1 MSTKSGSSPKSSD
14 AHADEDWVQS
24 MGQALTCVAN
34 VAVGIRGRKWVSSPE
49 STKFR
54 DDLDDLVAWIGELYD
69 SLEKE
74 HQ

>member
-1 MSTKSGSSPKSSD
+1 MPSKSPSSSSD
-14 AHADEDWVQS
+14 FDAAVDADWIQS
-24 MGQALTCVAN
+24 MAQALTCVTK
-34 VAVGIRGRKWVSSPE
+34 VAVGIRGRRWVPLPE

-54 DDLDDLVAWIGELYD
+54 NDLDDLVEWIGELYD